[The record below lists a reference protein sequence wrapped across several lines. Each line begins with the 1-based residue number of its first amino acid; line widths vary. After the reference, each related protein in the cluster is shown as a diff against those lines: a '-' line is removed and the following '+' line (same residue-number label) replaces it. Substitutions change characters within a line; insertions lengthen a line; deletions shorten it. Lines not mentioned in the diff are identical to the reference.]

1 MDKSTLYYIVTQGTN
16 SRIRNEIDEPVI
28 FLSNCVDRFVE
39 KAEDMYRS
47 RYLGSN
53 FIKISV
59 EEYERTYGV
68 DN

>member
-1 MDKSTLYYIVTQGTN
+1 MDKSTLYYIITQGTN
-16 SRIRNEIDEPVI
+16 SRVRNKIDEPVI
-28 FLSNCVDRFVE
+28 FLSNHVDRFVE
-39 KAEDMYRS
+39 KAEDMYRD